1 MTGSIQ
7 GNYDNFL
14 KMNLENYR
22 RNLHSRVIS
31 MDSSIQILNS
41 TLRCSSNQRAQSVS
55 RPITSSRVPL
65 IELRKPKHVNYKKFN
80 TSIWK
85 NSRIATL
92 ALPCKDSKKYFTSN
106 RKFQRPGQQED
117 KSLVIGSLIA
127 VSKQV
132 KINPTREKLL
142 RLFNSQRKVEENNRL
157 ALANCNDY
165 REDDCETPSPCFLSK
180 YKHQ

>member
-1 MTGSIQ
+1 
-7 GNYDNFL
+7 
-14 KMNLENYR
+14 MNLEHHR
-22 RNLHSRVIS
+22 KNLHSRVIS

-41 TLRCSSNQRAQSVS
+41 TFRCSSNQRAQSVT
-55 RPITSSRVPL
+55 RPITTARVPL
-65 IELRKPKHVNYKKFN
+65 IELRKTKHINYQKFN

-106 RKFQRPGQQED
+106 RKFHKSDLPEG
-117 KSLVIGSLIA
+117 KSLVIESVIA

-142 RLFNSQRKVEENNRL
+142 KLFNSQRKAEENNRL

-165 REDDCETPSPCFLSK
+165 REDDQETPSPCFISK